1 MLDHD
6 DAGDAVSLIVLE
18 CHVLI
23 LLDHWLLSSFQP
35 LSPLL
40 GSFLPVL
47 LFFLDQILDSFLLD
61 TMSKCTTLCSDPL
74 YWFDVWSPFK
84 IEGFISLTHASLV
97 CLLGFFQRFCMLHV
111 EARFD
116 LLYRVLFKTKL
127 MDYCLMFA
135 WLWILLSWQL
145 RHAFR
150 SLWSIENSF
159 IHPEVRVDLT
169 RL

>member
-6 DAGDAVSLIVLE
+6 DAGEAVRLIVLE
-18 CHVLI
+18 CHVLV
-23 LLDHWLLSSFQP
+23 LLDLWLLSSFQP

-61 TMSKCTTLCSDPL
+61 AMSKRTTLCSDPL
-74 YWFDVWSPFK
+74 YWFDVGPPFK
-84 IEGFISLTHASLV
+84 IEGFVSLAHASLV
-97 CLLGFFQRFCMLHV
+97 CLLGFLQHFCMLHV

-127 MDYCLMFA
+127 MDYCLMLA
-135 WLWILLSWQL
+135 
-145 RHAFR
+145 
-150 SLWSIENSF
+150 
-159 IHPEVRVDLT
+159 
-169 RL
+169 